1 LDRFLDQAGSNQP
14 AHCIVFA
21 AAAPHVNLQNLRKTF
36 ATHPGQCSLILA
48 TDSLQERQEP
58 PWWQALMLRRKIL
71 SEPTSQKPGYRAELL
86 DLLTEIGQQV
96 ESTVVIDRETGL
108 GFDRFLR
115 KV

>member
-1 LDRFLDQAGSNQP
+1 MSHRGGRRLCYAGKSYPN
-14 AHCIVFA
+14 
-21 AAAPHVNLQNLRKTF
+21 R
-36 ATHPGQCSLILA
+36 
-48 TDSLQERQEP
+48 
-58 PWWQALMLRRKIL
+58 L
-71 SEPTSQKPGYRAELL
+71 SEPGYRAELL